1 MALHQWSNTN
11 STITSKQEHSPS
23 ECLDP
28 HLARDQG
35 IVPAGDTNFTIFP
48 VHWIWTLLSS
58 QIENKIQAE
67 YVVNEL
73 HRTCIWR
80 SWRSRVHYPLHW
92 FRIQTRIRIRINSHW
107 ILRILP
113 PPIRTM
119 NKKNP
124 IPTYQ
129 KQKQKNPI
137 HIEQCRHTQI
147 KKTKQEK
154 AELGCSQKAM
164 HWNSDPTK

>member
-1 MALHQWSNTN
+1 MIKHKFNNNKQL
-11 STITSKQEHSPS
+11 SKQEHSPS

-129 KQKQKNPI
+129 KQKQKKPNSHRAMQAHPD
-137 HIEQCRHTQI
+137 Q
-147 KKTKQEK
+147 KNK
-154 AELGCSQKAM
+154 ARKSWAWLQPESNALEFRP
-164 HWNSDPTK
+164 N